1 MSKNFNFIEIEENGL
16 MDFQFAI
23 LDVMK
28 AKGISQAKFAEM
40 LGVSRARVS
49 QLLSA
54 EANPTLKLV
63 ARALSVLEMKAGY
76 ELERKRSEAPA
87 ARRAGAE
94 LPASG
99 FALMARRASQGR
111 RAWGISEVCANENY
125 EDYYA
130 REAA

>member
-1 MSKNFNFIEIEENGL
+1 MSKKFDFVEIEENGL

-28 AKGISQAKFAEM
+28 AKGISQAKFADM

-63 ARALSVLEMKAGY
+63 AQLCPCLR
-76 ELERKRSEAPA
+76 
-87 ARRAGAE
+87 
-94 LPASG
+94 
-99 FALMARRASQGR
+99 
-111 RAWGISEVCANENY
+111 
-125 EDYYA
+125 
-130 REAA
+130 